1 MVRASCAKA
10 TDTLQSRAPQ
20 RLTALTPRASPTQR
34 MADAGRDALIARK
47 ELLRQRNGALG
58 WQGLSSPRPGSPG
71 PQIQYADPGSQRR
84 PSPYGGSPGPQ
95 SAHGPQ
101 HPSAYRAPYSGSPGP
116 QSPYGGS
123 PGPQSPSGAPHVGSL
138 YGYMSQVLLFPCLDM
153 RLLNPTT
160 LTQRRNCNFFCRA
173 PMAQV
178 RTVVTPPPGAGT
190 QVPGLPLDGGYP
202 DRRWTCSMSTQ
213 TSKLP
218 CPISRPGFCFF
229 SVCHRL

>member
-10 TDTLQSRAPQ
+10 TDTLKSRAPQ

-95 SAHGPQ
+95 SAYGPQ

-116 QSPYGGS
+116 QSPF
-123 PGPQSPSGAPHVGSL
+123 GAPHVGSL
-138 YGYMSQVLLFPCLDM
+138 YGHMSQVLLFPCLDV
-153 RLLNPTT
+153 RHSNPTT
-160 LTQRRNCNFFCRA
+160 LTQRWNCKFSVGPRWLRSGLWWILPRERAHRCRDSHW
-173 PMAQV
+173 MADT
-178 RTVVTPPPGAGT
+178 RIGAGLA
-190 QVPGLPLDGGYP
+190 Q
-202 DRRWTCSMSTQ
+202 
-213 TSKLP
+213 
-218 CPISRPGFCFF
+218 
-229 SVCHRL
+229 